1 MNRSE
6 TSAILTILK
15 TAYPQFYRGIDVK
28 EAERTVSLWHEMFKD
43 DPVDVVAVAVKA
55 MIASRTNTF
64 PPNIGEIK
72 EEIAKMRS
80 PNEMTAIKAWGLVAA
95 ATRNSLY
102 NAQAEFDR
110 LPPTVQ
116 RLVGSPLQL
125 REWAT
130 MDADTVY
137 VTIAVSAMFAF
148 ALCFGYHLDLMAALG
163 IVPRASILGTILTGL
178 TLMGGS
184 SAVAELIARIK
195 GNI

>member
-80 PNEMTAIKAWGLVAA
+80 PNEMTAIEAWGLVAA

-130 MDADTVY
+130 MDADTVSS
-137 VTIAVSAMFAF
+137 VIASNFQ
-148 ALCFGYHLDLMAALG
+148 
-163 IVPRASILGTILTGL
+163 RAYRVRSTNDREYMKLPADIKKVISGVADRLSLSDGTTG
-178 TLMGGS
+178 T
-184 SAVAELIARIK
+184 ELEGETK
-195 GNI
+195 

>member
-80 PNEMTAIKAWGLVAA
+80 PNEMTAIEAWGLVAA

-130 MDADTVY
+130 MDADTVSSVIASNFQRAY
-137 VTIAVSAMFAF
+137 RVRRTINREYMKLPADIKKVISGVADR
-148 ALCFGYHLDLMAALG
+148 LSLSD
-163 IVPRASILGTILTGL
+163 GTTG
-178 TLMGGS
+178 T
-184 SAVAELIARIK
+184 ELEGETK
-195 GNI
+195 

>member
-80 PNEMTAIKAWGLVAA
+80 PNEMTAIEAWGLVAA

-130 MDADTVY
+130 MDADTVSS
-137 VTIAVSAMFAF
+137 VIASNFQ
-148 ALCFGYHLDLMAALG
+148 
-163 IVPRASILGTILTGL
+163 RAYRVRSTSDREYMKLPADIKKVISGVADRLSLSDGTTG
-178 TLMGGS
+178 T
-184 SAVAELIARIK
+184 ELEGETK
-195 GNI
+195 

>member
-55 MIASRTNTF
+55 MIVSRTNTF

-80 PNEMTAIKAWGLVAA
+80 PNEMTAIEAWGLVAA

-102 NAQAEFDR
+102 NAQAEFDK
-110 LPPTVQ
+110 LPPAVQ
-116 RLVGSPLQL
+116 RLVGSPVQL
-125 REWAT
+125 KEWAT
-130 MDADTVY
+130 MDADTVSS
-137 VTIAVSAMFAF
+137 VIASNFQRAYRIRSVRDREYMKLPEDIKKVISGVADRLSLGDG
-148 ALCFGYHLDLMAALG
+148 ALDTEKEKQDEQ
-163 IVPRASILGTILTGL
+163 R
-178 TLMGGS
+178 
-184 SAVAELIARIK
+184 
-195 GNI
+195 

>member
-15 TAYPQFYRGIDVK
+15 TAYPQFYRGIDAK

-43 DPVDVVAVAVKA
+43 DPVDIVAVAVKA

-72 EEIAKMRS
+72 EEIAKMRA
-80 PNEMTAIKAWGLVAA
+80 PNEMTAIEAWGLVAA

-130 MDADTVY
+130 MDADTVSS
-137 VTIAVSAMFAF
+137 VIASNFQRAYRVRSTSNREYMKLPADIKKVISGVADR
-148 ALCFGYHLDLMAALG
+148 LSLG
-163 IVPRASILGTILTGL
+163 D
-178 TLMGGS
+178 GS
-184 SAVAELIARIK
+184 METELEGETK
-195 GNI
+195 

>member
-43 DPVDVVAVAVKA
+43 DPVDIVAVAVKA

-72 EEIAKMRS
+72 EEIAKMRA
-80 PNEMTAIKAWGLVAA
+80 PNEMTAIEA
-95 ATRNSLY
+95 
-102 NAQAEFDR
+102 
-110 LPPTVQ
+110 PPTVQ

-130 MDADTVY
+130 MDADTVSS
-137 VTIAVSAMFAF
+137 VIASNFQRAYRVRSTSNREYMKLPADIKKVISGVADR
-148 ALCFGYHLDLMAALG
+148 LSLG
-163 IVPRASILGTILTGL
+163 D
-178 TLMGGS
+178 GS
-184 SAVAELIARIK
+184 MEAELEGETK
-195 GNI
+195 

>member
-28 EAERTVSLWHEMFKD
+28 EAERTVSLWHEM
-43 DPVDVVAVAVKA
+43 VAVAVKA

-64 PPNIGEIK
+64 PPNIGEVK

-80 PNEMTAIKAWGLVAA
+80 PNEMTAIEAWGLVAA

-130 MDADTVY
+130 MDADTVSS
-137 VTIAVSAMFAF
+137 VIASNFQRAYRVRSASDREYMKLPADIKKVISGV
-148 ALCFGYHLDLMAALG
+148 ADRLSLG
-163 IVPRASILGTILTGL
+163 D
-178 TLMGGS
+178 GS
-184 SAVAELIARIK
+184 METELEGETK
-195 GNI
+195 

>member
-43 DPVDVVAVAVKA
+43 DPVDIVAVAVKA

-72 EEIAKMRS
+72 EEIAKMRT
-80 PNEMTAIKAWGLVAA
+80 PNEMTAIEAWGLVAA

-130 MDADTVY
+130 MDADTVSS
-137 VTIAVSAMFAF
+137 VIASNFQRAYRVRSTSNREYMKLPADIKKVISGVADR
-148 ALCFGYHLDLMAALG
+148 LSLG
-163 IVPRASILGTILTGL
+163 D
-178 TLMGGS
+178 GS
-184 SAVAELIARIK
+184 METELEGETK
-195 GNI
+195 

>member
-80 PNEMTAIKAWGLVAA
+80 PNEMTAIEAWGLVAA

-130 MDADTVY
+130 MDADTVSS
-137 VTIAVSAMFAF
+137 VIASNFQRAYRVRSASDREYMKLPEDIKKVISGVAD
-148 ALCFGYHLDLMAALG
+148 HLSLG
-163 IVPRASILGTILTGL
+163 D
-178 TLMGGS
+178 GS
-184 SAVAELIARIK
+184 METELEGETK
-195 GNI
+195 

>member
-55 MIASRTNTF
+55 MIAF
-64 PPNIGEIK
+64 PPNIGEVK
-72 EEIAKMRS
+72 EEIAEMRS
-80 PNEMTAIKAWGLVAA
+80 PNEMTAIEAWGLVAA

-130 MDADTVY
+130 MDADTVSS
-137 VTIAVSAMFAF
+137 VIASNFQRAYRVRSASDREYMKLPDDIKKVISGVADR
-148 ALCFGYHLDLMAALG
+148 LSLG
-163 IVPRASILGTILTGL
+163 D
-178 TLMGGS
+178 GS
-184 SAVAELIARIK
+184 TETKLEGETK
-195 GNI
+195 

>member
-43 DPVDVVAVAVKA
+43 DPFDVVAVAVKA

-80 PNEMTAIKAWGLVAA
+80 PNEMTAIEAWGLVAA

-130 MDADTVY
+130 MDADMVSS
-137 VTIAVSAMFAF
+137 VIASNFQ
-148 ALCFGYHLDLMAALG
+148 
-163 IVPRASILGTILTGL
+163 RAYRVRSESDREYMKLPADIKKVISGVADRLSLNDGTTG
-178 TLMGGS
+178 T
-184 SAVAELIARIK
+184 ELEGETK
-195 GNI
+195 

>member
-15 TAYPQFYRGIDVK
+15 TAYPQFYRGVDVK

-80 PNEMTAIKAWGLVAA
+80 PNEMTAIEAWGLVAA

-130 MDADTVY
+130 MDADTVSS
-137 VTIAVSAMFAF
+137 VIASNFQRAYRARSAS
-148 ALCFGYHLDLMAALG
+148 DLEYMKLPADIKKVISGVADRL
-163 IVPRASILGTILTGL
+163 SLSDGTTG
-178 TLMGGS
+178 T
-184 SAVAELIARIK
+184 ELEGETK
-195 GNI
+195 